1 MSTHTVLPEDELQL
15 SLIGDD
21 ERGYDFVT
29 VETIESLQQLSFPED
44 RVFSLYLDLTPERQK
59 DAPWTI
65 RYDHMTEDTLAQIED
80 RDSRKT
86 FEIIAENIKEY
97 IRNEYG
103 RPQARGL
110 ALFAVPERV
119 SPKGKHKVKYDVF
132 VNYHLPEAPVDTLLW
147 SKTAELTPLLMQMDE
162 HEPTGVILADGQHGR
177 FFLYYLGEAAEYT
190 ISEWD
195 DVAQR
200 TRAVGMGAHN
210 HEQWLAEQ
218 RKRHLRNLVNFIEK
232 IGRRAG
238 WRWLAIGG
246 VDQMPEDLAKELPK
260 AWREKLIGTFTL
272 PLDANYN
279 QVRDAAAPLVQAAEA
294 QAEKETVESWIG
306 RLAQKSKAVSGLEE
320 TLQALQQGRIQ
331 TLLVAAGYAH
341 DGRECQQCHALTTT
355 EEETCPYCGGALTH
369 AADIVNTAV
378 TQVFGQNGRVEIVRH
393 PDNLALMQPHGNIG
407 AILRF

>member
-1 MSTHTVLPEDELQL
+1 MSTIATLPEEELQL
-15 SLIGDD
+15 SLLGDD

-29 VETIESLQQLSFPED
+29 AETIEQLRKLSFPEA
-44 RVFSLYLDLTPERQK
+44 RVFSLYLDMTPERLK

-65 RYDHMTEDTLAQIED
+65 RYDHLAENMRAQIAD
-80 RDSRKT
+80 KDSRKM
-86 FEIIAENIKEY
+86 FDVVAENIKELV
-97 IRNEYG
+97 RNEYG

-110 ALFAVPERV
+110 ALFAIPERV
-119 SPKGKHKVKYDVF
+119 SFKGKHKIKYDVF
-132 VNYHLPEAPVDTLLW
+132 IHYHLPEAPVDTLLW
-147 SKTAELTPLLMQMDE
+147 DKTAELTPLLMQMDE
-162 HEPTGVILADGQHGR
+162 HEPTGVVLADGQHGR

-218 RKRHLRNLVNFIEK
+218 RKRHLRHLVGFIEK
-232 IGRRAG
+232 IGRQAG

-246 VDQMPEDLAKELPK
+246 VDQIPEDLSKELPK
-260 AWREKLIGTFTL
+260 TWRDKLIGTFAL
-272 PLDANYN
+272 PLEANYN

-294 QAEKETVESWIG
+294 QAEKETLEAWIG
-306 RLAQKSKAVSGLEE
+306 LLAQKTKAVSGLEE
-320 TLQALQQGRIQ
+320 TVQALQQGRIQ
-331 TLLVAAGYAH
+331 TLLAAAGYAH
-341 DGRECQQCHALTTT
+341 DGRECQQCHALTTM
-355 EEETCPYCGGALTH
+355 EDETCPYCGGETVRVT
-369 AADIVNTAV
+369 DIVNTAV

-393 PDNLALMQPHGNIG
+393 PDNLALMQQHGNIG

>member
-1 MSTHTVLPEDELQL
+1 MFDV
-15 SLIGDD
+15 
-21 ERGYDFVT
+21 V
-29 VETIESLQQLSFPED
+29 
-44 RVFSLYLDLTPERQK
+44 
-59 DAPWTI
+59 
-65 RYDHMTEDTLAQIED
+65 
-80 RDSRKT
+80 
-86 FEIIAENIKEY
+86 AENIKEQV
-97 IRNEYG
+97 RNEYG

-119 SPKGKHKVKYDVF
+119 SLKGKHKVKYDTF
-132 VNYHLPEAPVDTLLW
+132 IHYHLPEPPQDTLLW
-147 SKTAELTPLLMQMDE
+147 DKTAELTPLLLQMDE

-200 TRAVGMGAHN
+200 TKAVGMGAYN

-218 RKRHLRNLVNFIEK
+218 RKRHLRNLVSFIER
-232 IGRRAG
+232 IGRQVG

-246 VDQMPEDLAKELPK
+246 VDQIPEDLAKELPK
-260 AWREKLIGTFTL
+260 TWREKLIGTFAL
-272 PLDANYN
+272 PLEANYN
-279 QVRDAAAPLVQAAEA
+279 QVRDAATPLVQAAEA
-294 QAEKETVESWIG
+294 QVEKETLESWIG
-306 RLAQKSKAVSGLEE
+306 WLGQKGKAVSGLEE
-320 TLQALQQGRIQ
+320 TLLALQEGRIQ
-331 TLLVAAGYAH
+331 TLLVAADYAH

-369 AADIVNTAV
+369 VADIVNTAV
-378 TQVFGQNGRVEIVRH
+378 TQVFEQNGRVEIVRD